1 MYPSCRNRYFTTSYM
16 SASLF
21 TGFQNSKKKLPKLLL
36 SVIFAVFFIIT
47 VAVLLIG
54 IDSVRDIYPE
64 SISNIHPSS
73 ILQPQISFHP
83 EINYYGLMIYSAMS
97 VSTKNTSSQV
107 SSWYAEKGWEPLG
120 MMWQNGK
127 KYRIGKLTL
136 SIFKVM
142 ELNTDSGETEVNGQS
157 FFGIS
162 ESYEIC
168 YCDRR

>member
-1 MYPSCRNRYFTTSYM
+1 MFTR
-16 SASLF
+16 
-21 TGFQNSKKKLPKLLL
+21 FQNSKKNLPKLLL
-36 SVIFAVFFIIT
+36 SVMLAVFFVVA

-73 ILQPQISFHP
+73 ILQPQISLHP

-97 VSTKNTSSQV
+97 VSTKNSSSQA

-120 MMWQNGK
+120 TMWQNGK

-142 ELNTDSGETEVNGQS
+142 ELNTDSSEIGVNGQS

-162 ESYEIC
+162 ESYETC